1 MEENRKEQEKHIPVI
16 GIAGWSGSGKT
27 TLLVNLIPAIRETA
41 SENGKKE
48 FRIAVIKHDAHGIT
62 LTPVCDPKSGM
73 DTAMYMDIEGKDSWK
88 FRKAGA
94 DKVILCGPEEMYISA
109 QTCIMKRITF
119 PVHSG
124 TPMLDAAI
132 QMACDCDL
140 ILVEGFKN
148 GSLPQIGIARKEN
161 GKGLTADPGRF
172 LAVVTDDPDIE
183 GKCRRADSD
192 QSTPVFRLDQY
203 REQAGFLLQRI
214 PGIDVCQVDQ
224 TGIVRTFGGD
234 RMEYTETAPDF
245 THFNDQGRARMVDVG
260 EKPVTERT
268 AVAAVNVLVNKDTF
282 DLIRSGGM
290 KKGDVLTVAQI
301 AGIMG
306 AKRTPDLIPMCHP
319 IQISG
324 TDIRLELD
332 EEHLAVK
339 IRASVKCTGKTGV
352 EMEALTAASVAAL
365 TVYDMCKAVQ
375 KDMTITDLRLLEKT
389 GGIHGDYGSI
399 TF

>member
-1 MEENRKEQEKHIPVI
+1 MKENTDKQDKRIPVI

-27 TLLVNLIPAIRETA
+27 TLLVNLIRAIRESA
-41 SENGKKE
+41 SANEREE
-48 FRIAVIKHDAHGIT
+48 FRITVIKHDAHGIV
-62 LTPVCDPKSGM
+62 LTPVEDPDIKTNAPLYR
-73 DTAMYMDIEGKDSWK
+73 DTEGKDSWK

-94 DKVILCGPEEMYISA
+94 DRVILCGPKDMFMSA
-109 QTCIMKRITF
+109 DVFAQAFIMKRI
-119 PVHSG
+119 PPSVNAG
-124 TPMLDAAI
+124 TDMLDTAMRLAGK
-132 QMACDCDL
+132 CEL

-161 GKGLTADPGRF
+161 GKGLTAEPGRF
-172 LAVVTDDPDIE
+172 LAVVTDDPDVKE
-183 GKCRRADSD
+183 KCRKTESH
-192 QSTPVFRLDQY
+192 SGIPVFGLDQY
-203 REQAGFLLQRI
+203 RDLAVFLKKSI
-214 PGIDVCQVDQ
+214 GI
-224 TGIVRTFGGD
+224 
-234 RMEYTETAPDF
+234 RMEQEVENKENVHDF

-268 AVAAVNVLVNKDTF
+268 AVAAASVLVNKGTF
-282 DLIRSGGM
+282 ALIQSGGM

-319 IQISG
+319 VQISG

-332 EEHLAVK
+332 EERLAVN

-375 KDMTITDLRLLEKT
+375 KDMVITDLRLLEKT
-389 GGIHGDYGSI
+389 GGVHGDYSRSDE
-399 TF
+399 